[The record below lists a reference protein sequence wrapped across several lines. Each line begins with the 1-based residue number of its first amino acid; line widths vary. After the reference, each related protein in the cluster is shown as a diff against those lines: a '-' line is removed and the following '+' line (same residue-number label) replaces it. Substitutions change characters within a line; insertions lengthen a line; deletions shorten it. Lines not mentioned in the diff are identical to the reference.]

1 MANLTVVQIREL
13 LSGPP
18 TDGKINVSLEY
29 GLLGYHCGSKTIN
42 ICSAQSYVRT
52 LTLPHPDEELA
63 IAWFLEK
70 YVREPLATTRA
81 QHARAY
87 IRKQALVLYDELQID
102 EKFLLANGSSHVILE
117 VISDGNISRLH
128 WEALNDVTTQ
138 EHSLNFRICRV
149 STRERDTGLIQR
161 APTQGNDQSTI
172 NILLVV
178 ARKKADIDH
187 RLTAQPLLR
196 MLRNFGLNRI
206 VVDIARPG
214 TKEAFLEHLSS
225 KDYHVVHFDMHGEV
239 ETER

>member
-1 MANLTVVQIREL
+1 MANPIVLKIREI
-13 LSGPP
+13 LSIPS

-29 GLLGYHCGSKTIN
+29 GLFGYHCGSKTVN
-42 ICSAQSYVRT
+42 ICPTQSFVRS
-52 LTLPHPDEELA
+52 LTLPHPDEEVA

-87 IRKQALVLYDELQID
+87 IRKQALALYDELQID
-102 EKFLLANGSSHVILE
+102 EKIFLTNGSSHVILE
-117 VISDGNISRLH
+117 VMSDGNISRLH
-128 WEALNDVTTQ
+128 WEALDGVTMQ
-138 EHSLNFRICRV
+138 EKNLNFRVCRV
-149 STRERDTGLIQR
+149 STRERNTGQIQR
-161 APTQGNDQSTI
+161 APTQGNDQLTV

-214 TKEAFLEHLSS
+214 TKEAFLEHLSR
-225 KDYHVVHFDMHGEV
+225 KDYHIVHFDMHGEV
-239 ETER
+239 ESER